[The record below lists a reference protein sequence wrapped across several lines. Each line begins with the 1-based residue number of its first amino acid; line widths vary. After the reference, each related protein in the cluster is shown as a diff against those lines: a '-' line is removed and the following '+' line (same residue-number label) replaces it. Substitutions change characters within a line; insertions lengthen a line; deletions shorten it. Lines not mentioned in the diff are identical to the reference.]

1 MIMTARIN
9 EVEQLLKN
17 GALGFYNTV
26 EITEVFS
33 LNSEKKPCNI
43 LTIMVAE
50 DFREPVYNK
59 VTYLTTN
66 LISVKKLKQWR
77 FGVKRYC
84 IRIPE
89 LLAKLSSLDT
99 NMQWDQEQVEINNL
113 KPLDKYFIS
122 PDSYDS
128 VSLNSILK
136 NNYYNGSY
144 VFEWFDFNKENHQD
158 LLSSPLA
165 LQDLSEE
172 LSKII
177 PISIDSV
184 SDRVGNFLL
193 QIPTRILMSNFGLE
207 KKYDGYNLNCEIDW
221 HNNAQK
227 RDLIINCHLSESD
240 NLCEG
245 YFTKILKSGD
255 LSLSLPIPNKRSHV
269 GTIWDP
275 ENNLILART
284 RPSAFI
290 SPTAKIVTTTSIIE
304 ERLLTNG
311 SQSKKVSILK
321 SDKYKSNHSKQP
333 ILNWIEK
340 RIYDN
345 SSIAL
350 KKSRNFVQY
359 NPKGINKSESK
370 INALDDL
377 IYLINMHGRD
387 AVWLWD
393 PYLSFQDLF
402 DTLLQNKHSSSM
414 MKAISSLELP
424 PNSQNSTA
432 TTTSQ
437 SKDSITI
444 NKYKDSFNQ
453 LSPKTLKTINL
464 EFRCRTGTNG
474 WDFHDRFIIFPASDY
489 DSTTLAWSLGTSVN
503 SYGTSHHILQKV
515 QDAQLIAN
523 AFLNLWDD
531 LDNSE
536 CLVWR
541 NINE

>member
-1 MIMTARIN
+1 MTDRIN
-9 EVEQLLKN
+9 EVELLLKS
-17 GALGFYNTV
+17 GVLGFYNAI

-33 LNSEKKPCNI
+33 LNSDSKPCNI

-50 DFREPVYNK
+50 DFKNPIYN
-59 VTYLTTN
+59 TENYLTTR
-66 LISVKKLKQWR
+66 LISVKKLKKWR

-84 IRIPE
+84 ITIPE
-89 LLAKLSSLDT
+89 LMAKLSSLDT
-99 NMQWDQEQVEINNL
+99 NMRWDQKQVEINNL
-113 KPLDKYFIS
+113 QPLDKYFIS
-122 PDSYDS
+122 PDSYES
-128 VSLNSILK
+128 VPLNSILK

-144 VFEWFDFNKENHQD
+144 VFEWFDLKKENHQD

-172 LSKII
+172 LRKVI
-177 PISIDSV
+177 PISIDTV

-207 KKYDGYNLNCEIDW
+207 KKCNGYNLNCEIDW
-221 HNNAQK
+221 HHNAKK
-227 RDLIINCHLSESD
+227 RDLIINCHLREIDS
-240 NLCEG
+240 LCEG

-255 LSLSLPIPNKRSHV
+255 LTLSLPIANKRSHI

-290 SPTAKIVTTTSIIE
+290 SSTAKIITTTSIIS
-304 ERLLTNG
+304 ERLLTAD
-311 SQSKKVSILK
+311 SQSKKVGILI
-321 SDKYKSNHSKQP
+321 SDKNRSSHSKKP

-345 SSIAL
+345 SSTAL

-359 NPKGINKSESK
+359 NPKGVNKPESK
-370 INALDDL
+370 MNALDDL
-377 IYLINMHGRD
+377 IYLINTHGHD

-414 MKAISSLELP
+414 MKAISSLKSP
-424 PNSQNSTA
+424 HSSQNRAA
-432 TTTSQ
+432 TSISQ
-437 SKDSITI
+437 STDSLTI
-444 NKYKDSFNQ
+444 DKYKDCFKQ
-453 LSPKTLKTINL
+453 LPPETLKTINL
-464 EFRCRTGTNG
+464 EFRCKTGSNG

-523 AFLNLWDD
+523 AFLNLWNN
-531 LDNSE
+531 LENSE